1 MSSELVARAVLH
13 RIADAQ
19 PEITLEDGAAVVTES
34 VAIRAMEDF
43 AERAFS
49 DIETL
54 RASLEALEAENA
66 SLRKKL
72 SGCQWYWPEDDTSSE
87 ACADSAQEVVQNIY
101 DWNHPEI
108 PSVVAVARGGIV
120 EVTYCAALPPADD
133 ADSDDDFWIE
143 AETEEAAQAMLDA
156 EIARRAREGGNAD
169 G

>member
-49 DIETL
+49 DVETL
-54 RASLEALEAENA
+54 RARIEALEAENA
-66 SLRKKL
+66 ELKKYAHEATKVITNLAGGGSELFGKEL
-72 SGCQWYWPEDDTSSE
+72 SGVFLADLS
-87 ACADSAQEVVQNIY
+87 ACAKRIRDRHERIHKICR
-101 DWNHPEI
+101 D
-108 PSVVAVARGGIV
+108 
-120 EVTYCAALPPADD
+120 
-133 ADSDDDFWIE
+133 
-143 AETEEAAQAMLDA
+143 
-156 EIARRAREGGNAD
+156 IARRAREGGNAD